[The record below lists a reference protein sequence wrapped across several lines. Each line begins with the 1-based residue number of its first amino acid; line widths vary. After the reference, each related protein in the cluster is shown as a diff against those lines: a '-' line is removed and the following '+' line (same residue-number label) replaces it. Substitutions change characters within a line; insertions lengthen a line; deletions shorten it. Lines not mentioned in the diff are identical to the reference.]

1 MLVTV
6 NPVFSQSDQRWANV
20 LLGFNTDAKYNLLN
34 YGCLITCL
42 AMAACFFKFP
52 ETPDSINEKL
62 KALPEG
68 EGFAKDNG
76 LYAHGGFNKV
86 FPSITEEFYDT
97 PAALTDEQLTL
108 IKSSLDQGK
117 LVMVQLD
124 YNPKT
129 LTADTH
135 YVLIV
140 GYDLTDENNF
150 TIADPLGGRVHS
162 IKDYLGW
169 LKPSVRNT
177 IEEIY
182 IYSSTTMNVV
192 TSAPIVPE
200 IKVVSP
206 VSEPV
211 QTPAALPANYDNIVR
226 MSTGFKELVQEYVP
240 GAVSDT
246 VSLEELVKAIKDKEH
261 TVEIQ
266 TVYGDG
272 SADQKWSELI
282 TYLGVEKLPQDAT
295 FEDAKKKVAGY
306 KSAQTDYYNKK
317 LDAEKALATEQIT
330 TKNLK
335 EDISTLKSAMLQQ
348 VKLHKVQIDSLKS
361 AAPSFD
367 KLVKTYE
374 GVIADVNR
382 LKDEKVEEV
391 KKLRVEVGVKA
402 VDEQGGIVM
411 EEVAKLGSLA
421 TIQNIIS
428 LVKRFM
434 TIKL

>member
-1 MLVTV
+1 MKVKRM
-6 NPVFSQSDQRWANV
+6 Q
-20 LLGFNTDAKYNLLN
+20 
-34 YGCLITCL
+34 
-42 AMAACFFKFP
+42 
-52 ETPDSINEKL
+52 
-62 KALPEG
+62 KA
-68 EGFAKDNG
+68 
-76 LYAHGGFNKV
+76 
-86 FPSITEEFYDT
+86 
-97 PAALTDEQLTL
+97 
-108 IKSSLDQGK
+108 
-117 LVMVQLD
+117 
-124 YNPKT
+124 
-129 LTADTH
+129 
-135 YVLIV
+135 
-140 GYDLTDENNF
+140 
-150 TIADPLGGRVHS
+150 R
-162 IKDYLGW
+162 
-169 LKPSVRNT
+169 R
-177 IEEIY
+177 
-182 IYSSTTMNVV
+182 
-192 TSAPIVPE
+192 
-200 IKVVSP
+200 
-206 VSEPV
+206 V
-211 QTPAALPANYDNIVR
+211 QTQ
-226 MSTGFKELVQEYVP
+226 KEQ
-240 GAVSDT
+240 
-246 VSLEELVKAIKDKEH
+246 
-261 TVEIQ
+261 
-266 TVYGDG
+266 
-272 SADQKWSELI
+272 
-282 TYLGVEKLPQDAT
+282 
-295 FEDAKKKVAGY
+295 KVAGY